1 MKRLI
6 SPTLTAKPSSRG
18 LAHHAS
24 RLDLI
29 DDTTLT
35 SLPLPPP
42 PNTRKRAST
51 ANSTQPNISAT
62 ADVMGRSLGLQ
73 VPETAAEDESYI
85 DEEESEDPI
94 VLVEDYLNP
103 ADATQSFS
111 DTSSS
116 RTWSHE
122 SNSHRSSLQKRQS
135 LATFKLRLLQQ
146 QQKREDASSISNDS
160 FCTSIA
166 DTASNNNIVTAK
178 TGHSFPTLEHLEEL
192 FGKISGADNL
202 KYCNLCSKPLYEIS
216 TIINRRLRQKHDTS
230 VDTRYEEFVC
240 EGCTGDYEQFSN
252 ELEGLQNQQYI
263 DSLQLSIKRQRISGI
278 FRDIEARYT
287 TSEHHPV
294 GWSFLL
300 EPRAHSDGTNDHQR
314 KFSQNLI
321 DRFHYLS
328 AMDSQGTARQDWVRN
343 LQQKLRWRWRLCGLI
358 PEAIS
363 RQHSIK

>member
-6 SPTLTAKPSSRG
+6 SPTLSAKPSSRG
-18 LAHHAS
+18 LAHYAS

-29 DDTTLT
+29 DDTKLT

-42 PNTRKRAST
+42 PNTRKRASM
-51 ANSTQPNISAT
+51 ANSTQPNVSAAT
-62 ADVMGRSLGLQ
+62 DVMGRFLGLQ
-73 VPETAAEDESYI
+73 VQETAAEDESYI

-103 ADATQSFS
+103 ADARQSFS

-122 SNSHRSSLQKRQS
+122 SSAHRSLLQKRQS

-146 QQKREDASSISNDS
+146 QQKREEASSISDDS
-160 FCTSIA
+160 YCTSIA
-166 DTASNNNIVTAK
+166 ETASNNNSVTPK
-178 TGHSFPTLEHLEEL
+178 IGHSNSTLEHLEEL

-216 TIINRRLRQKHDTS
+216 AIINRRLRQKQETSADTQ
-230 VDTRYEEFVC
+230 YEEFVC
-240 EGCTGDYEQFSN
+240 EECTDDYEQFSN

-263 DSLQLSIKRQRISGI
+263 DSMQLSIKRQRVSGI
-278 FRDIEARYT
+278 FREIEARYT
-287 TSEHHPV
+287 TNEHHPAV
-294 GWSFLL
+294 WSFLP
-300 EPRAHSDGTNDHQR
+300 ESPHFNGTNDHQR

-321 DRFHYLS
+321 DRFHKLS
-328 AMDSQGTARQDWVRN
+328 AIDTHGTAHQEWVQN

-358 PEAIS
+358 PRGHIEAT
-363 RQHSIK
+363 